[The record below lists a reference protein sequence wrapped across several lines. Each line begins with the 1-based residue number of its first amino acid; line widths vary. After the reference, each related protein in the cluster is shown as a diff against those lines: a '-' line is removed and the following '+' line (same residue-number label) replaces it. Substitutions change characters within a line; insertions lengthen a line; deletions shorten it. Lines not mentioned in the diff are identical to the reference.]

1 MKTSSCSGAR
11 QSGWSSFAPHQ
22 NALSRGEL
30 RHFRR
35 GWTMLEVLVAI
46 SVISLLL
53 ALAIPAVQSARESS
67 RRSSCQSQLRQ
78 LGTAL
83 HGFETSHR
91 EFPGGFGPVHP
102 TEGHGFGIAPQAR
115 LLPWL
120 GTPGFEE
127 YLEPE
132 TYPQIV
138 PYAPD
143 QWRSWM
149 RTTIPVLLC
158 PSDAGLPGTNLVM
171 CTGGGQKSA
180 GDYPY
185 KGVFHTGE
193 GTRPAQVLEGLSNTI
208 AASERVQSDLETQ
221 TYSPYEDIWGSG
233 ISIGWIEEP
242 DRMASFCASLTGQP
256 PGFYPHTG
264 WSWDNSA
271 YGATLYNHVTAPN
284 SNTPDCVSS
293 TNPTPPGPGQP
304 DPPDR
309 YGHQGAVAARSRHA
323 GGVNVLTL
331 DGSARFVSNTID
343 LQVWRALA
351 TIAGK
356 EIVSDW

>member
-1 MKTSSCSGAR
+1 MKPSRDSGAR
-11 QSGWSSFAPHQ
+11 QAGWSSFAPRQ
-22 NALSRGEL
+22 NSPL
-30 RHFRR
+30 RIDHRQFRT
-35 GWTMLEVLVAI
+35 GWTLLEVLVSI

-53 ALAIPAVQSARESS
+53 ALAIPAVQSSRASS
-67 RRSSCQSQLRQ
+67 RRSSCMSQLRQ
-78 LGTAL
+78 LGTGL

-102 TEGHGFGIAPQAR
+102 TEGYGFGIAPQAR

-120 GTPGFEE
+120 GIPGFEE
-127 YLEPE
+127 YLEPY
-132 TYPQIV
+132 TYPQSV

-143 QWRSWM
+143 QWPPWM
-149 RTTIPVLLC
+149 RTTIPLLLC

-171 CTGGGQKSA
+171 CTGGGPKTV
-180 GDYPY
+180 GDYAGR
-185 KGVFHTGE
+185 GVFHSIE
-193 GTRPAQVLEGLSNTI
+193 GTRTEQVRDGLSNTI

-221 TYSPYEDIWGSG
+221 TYSPDEDIWGSG
-233 ISIGWIEEP
+233 ISIDGIEEP

-264 WSWDNSA
+264 WSWDNSE

-284 SNTPDCVSS
+284 SKIPDCVSS

-309 YGHQGAVAARSRHA
+309 YGHQGAVAARSRHS

-331 DGSARFVSNTID
+331 DGSVRFVSNTID

-351 TIAGK
+351 SISGH
-356 EIVSDW
+356 EIISDW